1 MRFQIS
7 VLVVAMALVG
17 CTKPTDVT
25 IPSDMA
31 QWDKELAPAIK
42 KLSSDDQKLLQGY
55 LMRAKISEA
64 FSKGAAIPVGTT
76 VGTAIAEQRKWAE
89 EQEILQ
95 AAERA
100 KAAEEKALKEKLAQ
114 EDAAAQAKLS
124 NAVRVV
130 LMSKGQEP
138 SNPRAGRYSDR
149 QTFTIGVLN
158 KSVKA
163 ITGVSGKLE
172 FIDMFDKVVGAVS
185 FGITEP
191 IEPGFDVKWEG
202 ARDYNQFIAE
212 HRAVWNLEEG
222 RYTTRFVPEA
232 IVFADGTKI
241 TAAR

>member
-55 LMRAKISEA
+55 LMRAKISEV

-114 EDAAAQAKLS
+114 EEAAARAKLS

>member
-114 EDAAAQAKLS
+114 EEAAARAKLS